1 MPELRDSR
9 GVIRVPVR
17 VLSPRHRM
25 QIRHQENLILAAKG
39 KQPVHIAKALFL
51 IYPRI
56 LIINKKPVAERHA
69 QQIHPGF
76 LQEKEILLRKEIQNK
91 GIKKTG
97 RVLLPQ
103 HPGKGFPD
111 LFVRSRKPQHKML
124 HIQPG
129 AHAQP
134 GKQDG
139 LSPVIKFFSIHL
151 NKIHNQRSL
160 FPRSSSERRAI
171 QEDGSPELLHFF
183 QQ

>member
-1 MPELRDSR
+1 MYKRQVSLCYVLPQLHNLFLENAEMPELRDSR

-76 LQEKEILLRKEIQNK
+76 LQEKEILLDVYKRQV
-91 GIKKTG
+91 GDGAALDLIKTVDQVDN
-97 RVLLPQ
+97 RRL
-103 HPGKGFPD
+103 
-111 LFVRSRKPQHKML
+111 SRAC
-124 HIQPG
+124 G
-129 AHAQP
+129 AYEGYFLA
-134 GKQDG
+134 G
-139 LSPVIKFFSIHL
+139 LCIK
-151 NKIHNQRSL
+151 
-160 FPRSSSERRAI
+160 A
-171 QEDGSPELLHFF
+171 DAV
-183 QQ
+183 